1 MADRIININ
10 EAFELYEQELDVLA
24 GGKNVP
30 PVTGSYSQ
38 EDGKILTESPTDSAI
53 QSVNRITNAL
63 HLIYLNI

>member
-30 PVTGSYSQ
+30 SVTGSYSQ
-38 EDGKILTESPTDSAI
+38 EDGKILAESPTDSAI

>member
-1 MADRIININ
+1 MSDRIININ
-10 EAFELYEQELDVLA
+10 EAFELYEQELDAVT

-30 PVTGSYSQ
+30 PITGSYPR
-38 EDGKILTESPTDSAI
+38 EDVRLVAESSADSAL